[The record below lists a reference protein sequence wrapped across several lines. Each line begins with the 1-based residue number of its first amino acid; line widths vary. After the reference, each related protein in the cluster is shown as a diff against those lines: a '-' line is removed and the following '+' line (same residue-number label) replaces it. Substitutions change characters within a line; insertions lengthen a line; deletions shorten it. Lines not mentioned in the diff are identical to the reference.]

1 MVGPSDTL
9 NPVNLIQLLSGFSA
23 IPQLVDRIGE
33 LEGKIAELGN
43 KVDGINQPQETKL
56 LEGYVSAGEYAARK
70 FFSVKETAFLLKMS
84 EKTVR
89 RLIDRNVL
97 KSSKGIRLKRI
108 PKESIEAYEKATA

>member
-1 MVGPSDTL
+1 MVGQSETL

-43 KVDGINQPQETKL
+43 KLEAINQPQRPKL
-56 LEGYVSAGEYAARK
+56 PQGYVSPAEYASRK

-89 RLIDRNVL
+89 RLLDRNIL
-97 KSSKGIRLKRI
+97 KSSNGIRLKRI
-108 PKESIEAYEKATA
+108 PKESIESYEKATA